1 MKQALIALASVI
13 ALSAQAQT
21 VVGTT
26 NTNTIVQGASSTTV
40 TSQYTT
46 IKGGSQ
52 VTIDAP
58 NTVVQGTMRVTGPI
72 NASSINLASPH
83 GTLNV
88 ANEIVNNKDTVIRNN
103 VASVDRDTDL
113 DNRKADKTTVTSD
126 IEVAKT
132 DAVALANGYTDSE
145 IEAAKQQANNVG
157 SNSVA
162 QSKAYTDQQI
172 NQVRKE
178 VDGVGAMAMAASV
191 SGSVTI
197 EPGKST
203 AVTAAV
209 GSYGGSKAIAVG
221 VTHIVAP
228 NQRVFAT
235 ISRATGSKTGMAVG
249 ASFSF

>member
-1 MKQALIALASVI
+1 MKQTLIALASVI

-26 NTNTIVQGASSTTV
+26 NTNTIVQGASSTTF

-72 NASSINLASPH
+72 NAASINLASPH

-132 DAVALANGYTDSE
+132 DAVA
-145 IEAAKQQANNVG
+145 Q
-157 SNSVA
+157 SN
-162 QSKAYTDQQI
+162 
-172 NQVRKE
+172 
-178 VDGVGAMAMAASV
+178 
-191 SGSVTI
+191 
-197 EPGKST
+197 
-203 AVTAAV
+203 
-209 GSYGGSKAIAVG
+209 
-221 VTHIVAP
+221 
-228 NQRVFAT
+228 
-235 ISRATGSKTGMAVG
+235 
-249 ASFSF
+249 

>member
-1 MKQALIALASVI
+1 VNVGNGKIVLNGANGNASVNGVAMLNGGAYIGPRVEGGSLPALTVNGVTASKGIHNGGQKITGI
-13 ALSAQAQT
+13 ADGNVDAASDQAVNGSQLHSEQEAR
-21 VVGTT
+21 VAGDT
-26 NTNTIVQGASSTTV
+26 NT
-40 TSQYTT
+40 
-46 IKGGSQ
+46 
-52 VTIDAP
+52 
-58 NTVVQGTMRVTGPI
+58 
-72 NASSINLASPH
+72 
-83 GTLNV
+83 LNE
-88 ANEIVNNKDTVIRNN
+88 A
-103 VASVDRDTDL
+103 
-113 DNRKADKTTVTSD
+113 KADAT
-126 IEVAKT
+126 AKA
-132 DAVALANGYTDSE
+132 DEAKREAVAQANGYTDSE
-145 IEAAKQQANNVG
+145 IEASKQHANSVG

-172 NQVRKE
+172 SQVRKE

-235 ISRATGSKTGMAVG
+235 ISRATGSKTGVAVG